1 MPLTDPNYPPDY
13 PPQKTNDIPPILQK
27 GIEGT
32 FFFLSVLLPLTFAL
46 VSQRHSA
53 NGLQGNFCVR
63 SNENKT
69 AESCRLMLDS
79 GRRHKSN
86 SLPRY
91 LFTP

>member
-1 MPLTDPNYPPDY
+1 MISPKSTKKELRGLFFSYPFFYPP
-13 PPQKTNDIPPILQK
+13 
-27 GIEGT
+27 
-32 FFFLSVLLPLTFAL
+32 TFAL

-53 NGLQGNFCVR
+53 NGLRGNFCVR
-63 SNENKT
+63 SNEDKT

>member
-1 MPLTDPNYPPDY
+1 MIS
-13 PPQKTNDIPPILQK
+13 PQSTKKELR
-27 GIEGT
+27 GL
-32 FFFLSVLLPLTFAL
+32 FFFLSVLLPPTFAL

-53 NGLQGNFCVR
+53 NGLRGNFCVR

-79 GRRHKSN
+79 GQRLKSN

>member
-1 MPLTDPNYPPDY
+1 MRPPNYV
-13 PPQKTNDIPPILQK
+13 
-27 GIEGT
+27 
-32 FFFLSVLLPLTFAL
+32 SLLWVTPLGRVFKSHDFFAL

-53 NGLQGNFCVR
+53 NGLRGNFCVR
-63 SNENKT
+63 SNEDKT